1 MPPEITVVSV
11 FRPYGGT
18 QSLFVEKDAAVDYAE
33 QIVTDPEVKY
43 AEVRQY
49 NIMDLI
55 NYALAEMHEASANDE
70 HAENGELI
78 GRFE

>member
-11 FRPYGGT
+11 FGPYGGA
-18 QSLFVEKDAAVDYAE
+18 QSLFVDKDAAVEYAE
-33 QIVTDPEVKY
+33 QIVANPEVKY

-49 NIMDLI
+49 NTMDLI
-55 NYALAEMHEASANDE
+55 NYALADMHEASVNDE
-70 HAENGELI
+70 FAENGELI